1 MIQEII
7 IEPEYAVFDSGT
19 SDGTQI
25 KFYTNS
31 KWYKLDRYGGEGE
44 AEFLASKIM
53 ELSGYPEEKFVSY
66 RQMCINGESGC
77 VSEDFLEDNESFIT
91 VYRLYMNS
99 TGRDLMTVTSR
110 MDYDDAI
117 EFVLSFIKDV
127 TDLDFREYLA
137 DTFALDSLILNEDRH
152 FNNMGVIF
160 DGEVFK
166 TAPIFDNGKSLRVG
180 RESKEQIFA
189 KAFSGDFRQNRKY
202 LNEYATLKPDKESI
216 LDFLNENRNKISSK
230 AYNTLVERLKNY

>member
-19 SDGTQI
+19 SDGTQT
-25 KFYTNS
+25 KFFKNS

-44 AEFLASKIM
+44 AEFIASKIM
-53 ELSGYPEEKFVSY
+53 ELSDYPEDKFVSY
-66 RQMCINGESGC
+66 RQIYINGKPGC
-77 VSEDFLEDNESFIT
+77 VSGDFLEKNESFIT
-91 VYRLYMNS
+91 IYRLYMNS

-117 EFVLSFIKDV
+117 EFVLSFIKEV
-127 TDLDFREYLA
+127 TDLDLREYLA

-160 DGEVFK
+160 DGEVFRP
-166 TAPIFDNGKSLRVG
+166 APIFDNGKSLRVG
-180 RESKEQIFA
+180 RKSGEPVFA
-189 KAFSGDFRQNRKY
+189 KAFSGDFRQNRRY
-202 LNEYATLKPDKESI
+202 LAEYAVLKPNRERI
-216 LDFLNENRNKISSK
+216 LDFLNENRDKISSK
-230 AYNTLVERLKNY
+230 AYNTLVERLNNY